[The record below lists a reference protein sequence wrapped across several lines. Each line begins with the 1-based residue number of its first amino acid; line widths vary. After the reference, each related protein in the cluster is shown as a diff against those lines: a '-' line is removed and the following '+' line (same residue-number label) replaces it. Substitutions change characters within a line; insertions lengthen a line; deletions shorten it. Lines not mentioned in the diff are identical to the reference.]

1 MSSSGSATT
10 TTAMLLERGEADAG
24 SPREAPFYIP
34 AKGPISRP
42 RRTLKHNDTFA
53 VLDSHGD
60 IGASSGG
67 PDGLFD
73 RDTRFLSHLELLI
86 NGTQPLLL
94 GSAIKDD
101 NLNFYVDLTNSDIYA
116 DDRIVLLK
124 DTIHIARTI
133 FLHDGSLRE
142 RIALTNYGAEHVQL
156 IVSLAFAADF
166 ADIFEVRGI
175 RRARRGRIWTEIL
188 GAGGVA
194 LCYRG
199 LDEALRETSL
209 SFEPAPTLLMDSN
222 ATYSLQLAPGARRTI
237 YVTASSRD
245 RAPKSTQLFFKGLV
259 GRHRE
264 LKAATQTVT
273 TIETSNEV
281 VNEIL
286 CRSTADLYML
296 ISATPEGP
304 YPYAGIPWFST
315 TFGRDGI
322 IAALQMLWID
332 PAIAVGVLKRLAHY
346 QATSDDPG
354 ADASPGKI
362 LHEMRSGEMA
372 TLGEVPFGLYYGSV
386 DATPLFVVLAG
397 CYARR
402 TGDYAFIRDIWP
414 AIERALAWIDGPA
427 DIDRDGFVE
436 YARSSETG
444 LGNQGWKDSHDSIF
458 HANGRLAEGPIALVE
473 VQGYVYAAK
482 CSAASCARAL
492 GMAERATELEHQ
504 AEDLR
509 RRFEEVFWCEEIGT
523 YALALDGAKKPCKVR
538 TSNAGHALFAG
549 IARADRARKIANALL
564 QTPFYSG
571 WGIRTV
577 ATSEA
582 RYNPMSYHNGSIWPH
597 DNALIAEGLR
607 KYGCKDGIKIIFE
620 GLARA
625 TAYMDHRR
633 IPELYCGFR
642 RRAGRGPTLYPA
654 ACSPQA
660 WAAGAPFL
668 LLQAMLGL
676 DFDCASRQIRLINPA
691 IPAFVGDII
700 VRQLSLGDASTDF
713 IVRQGGETVLL
724 QVLETR
730 GDLQVSLIVEPS
742 ADKSTMV

>member
-1 MSSSGSATT
+1 
-10 TTAMLLERGEADAG
+10 
-24 SPREAPFYIP
+24 
-34 AKGPISRP
+34 
-42 RRTLKHNDTFA
+42 
-53 VLDSHGD
+53 LDSHGD
-60 IGASSGG
+60 IGASAGG

-86 NGTQPLLL
+86 HGTQPLLL

-101 NLNFYVDLTNSDIYA
+101 NLNFYVDLTNPDIYA

-124 DTIHIARTI
+124 DTIHIGRTI

-142 RIALTNYGAEHVQL
+142 RIALSNYGAEPVQL
-156 IVSLAFAADF
+156 ILSLAFAADF

-175 RRARRGRIWTEIL
+175 RRARRGRIWTEML
-188 GAGGVA
+188 GAGSAA

-199 LDEALRETSL
+199 LDEVLRETAL
-209 SFEPAPTLLMDSN
+209 SFEPAPTLLMDSI
-222 ATYSLQLAPGARRTI
+222 ATYSLQLAAGARRTL
-237 YVTASSRD
+237 YVTASSRG
-245 RAPKSTQLFFKGLV
+245 RASKSTQLFFKGLV

-264 LKAATQTVT
+264 LKAATKAVT
-273 TIETSNEV
+273 TIETSNDV

-286 CRSTADLYML
+286 CRSMADLYML
-296 ISATPEGP
+296 ITATPEGP

-322 IAALQMLWID
+322 IAALQTLWID

-354 ADASPGKI
+354 ADANPGKI

-372 TLGEVPFGLYYGSV
+372 ALGEVPFGLYYGSV
-386 DATPLFVVLAG
+386 DATPLFVFLAG
-397 CYARR
+397 CYTRR
-402 TGDYAFIRDIWP
+402 TGDYAFICDIWP

-427 DIDRDGFVE
+427 DIDGDGFVE
-436 YARSSETG
+436 YARSAETG

-458 HANGRLAEGPIALVE
+458 HADGRLAQGPIALVE

-482 CSAASCARAL
+482 RSAAYCARAL
-492 GMAERATELEHQ
+492 GMAQRAAELEHQ
-504 AEDLR
+504 AENLR
-509 RRFEEVFWCEEIGT
+509 RRFEEAFWCEEIGT
-523 YALALDGAKKPCKVR
+523 YVLALDGAKKPCKVR
-538 TSNAGHALFAG
+538 TSNAGHALYAG
-549 IARADRARKIANALL
+549 IARPDRARKIADALL

-577 ATSEA
+577 ATGEA

-597 DNALIAEGLR
+597 DNALIADGFG

-676 DFDCASRQIRLINPA
+676 EFDCSSRQIRLINPA
-691 IPAFVGDII
+691 IPSFVGDVT
-700 VRQLSLGDASTDF
+700 VRQLFLGDASADF
-713 IVRQGGETVLL
+713 IVRQEGKSVLL
-724 QVLETR
+724 QVLHTR
-730 GDLQVSLIVEPS
+730 GDLQVSLIVGPS
-742 ADKSTMV
+742 ADKTTAV